1 MRYAIVE
8 SGGKQYRAFEGGKIE
23 VDRLSA
29 QKGDKIDIDRVL
41 LMADGDEYLVGAPT
55 LSEIL
60 VKATVVEHFRGE
72 KAFRFKYSPKKRIR
86 VRGGHRQQYTRLM
99 VDFIGREGEVRKI
112 EVAEPKPVVE
122 KKTEVKVEKD
132 KAEPKAKAEKPVAGS
147 AKAAEKKAEKAPAKK
162 SEKAPVKKSTSTS
175 KPAAKSTDK
184 KSSTAKKSS
193 K

>member
-8 SGGKQYRAFEGGKIE
+8 SGGKQYRAVEGGKIE

-29 QKGDKIDIDRVL
+29 EKGAKVNIDRVL

-99 VDFIGREGEVRKI
+99 VDFIGRDGEVRKV

-122 KKTEVKVEKD
+122 KKAEAVAEKVKV
-132 KAEPKAKAEKPVAGS
+132 EPKAKAEKPA
-147 AKAAEKKAEKAPAKK
+147 AKSTKAPAKKTTEKAPAKK
-162 SEKAPVKKSTSTS
+162 S
-175 KPAAKSTDK
+175 AAKSTEK
-184 KSSTAKKSS
+184 KSSTTKKSS

>member
-8 SGGKQYRAFEGGKIE
+8 SGGKQYRAVEGGKIE

-29 QKGDKIDIDRVL
+29 EKGAKINIDRVL

-99 VDFIGREGEVRKI
+99 VDFIGREGEVRKV

-122 KKTEVKVEKD
+122 KKTEAKVEKA
-132 KAEPKAKAEKPVAGS
+132 KAEPKVKAEKPAAGP

-162 SEKAPVKKSTSTS
+162 SEKAPAKKSTSS
-175 KPAAKSTDK
+175 KPAAKSSDK
-184 KSSTAKKSS
+184 KSSTGKKSS

>member
-8 SGGKQYRAFEGGKIE
+8 SGGKQYRAVEGGKIE

-29 QKGDKIDIDRVL
+29 EKGAKIDIDRVL
-41 LMADGDEYLVGAPT
+41 LMADGDDYLVGAPT

-99 VDFIGREGEVRKI
+99 VDFIGREGEERKI

-122 KKTEVKVEKD
+122 KKTEVKVEK
-132 KAEPKAKAEKPVAGS
+132 AKAVKPAAGP
-147 AKAAEKKAEKAPAKK
+147 AKAAEKKTEKAPAKK
-162 SEKAPVKKSTSTS
+162 SEKAPAKKSTSTS